1 MRVYPASNDGLVMR
15 FFVFVT
21 AGVMLAGCSS
31 TSTPSMDFFKS
42 KPVEVALQLES
53 TPPGATATT
62 SLGPSCKTPCSVSV
76 AASENFTVTYA
87 LNKFQSATVPVTVT
101 TQMGSPPVLDPNP
114 AVAELQPTT
123 PARRPAATKR
133 RAAKPKAAAP
143 AAAGDDSSPFPPP
156 AAAQ

>member
-1 MRVYPASNDGLVMR
+1 MR
-15 FFVFVT
+15 FFLFVA

-62 SLGPSCKTPCSVSV
+62 SLGPSCTTPCSVPV
-76 AASENFTVTYA
+76 AASDNFTVTYT

-101 TQMGSPPVLDPNP
+101 TQMGSPPILDPNP

-123 PARRPAATKR
+123 PARRPAAKR

-143 AAAGDDSSPFPPP
+143 AATDSSPFPPP
-156 AAAQ
+156 SAPQ

>member
-1 MRVYPASNDGLVMR
+1 MRVFLL
-15 FFVFVT
+15 VT
-21 AGVMLAGCSS
+21 ASVLLAGCSS
-31 TSTPSMDFFKS
+31 TSMPSMDFFKS

-76 AASENFTVTYA
+76 AASENFSVTYGLA
-87 LNKFQSATVPVTVT
+87 KYQTATVPVTVT

-114 AVAELQPTT
+114 AVAELQPLT
-123 PARRPAATKR
+123 PTRKTASKK

-143 AAAGDDSSPFPPP
+143 DSDDSSPFPPP
-156 AAAQ
+156 PPAQ